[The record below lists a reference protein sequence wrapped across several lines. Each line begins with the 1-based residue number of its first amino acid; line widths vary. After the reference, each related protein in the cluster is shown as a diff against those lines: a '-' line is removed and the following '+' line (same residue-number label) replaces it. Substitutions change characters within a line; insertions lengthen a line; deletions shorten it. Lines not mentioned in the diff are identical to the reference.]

1 MCIRDSSL
9 HLLQQIRH
17 SRYPLFYIGN
27 NWNSYGLHRLELR
40 NDTDSNLEVVRWVMK
55 AGRVE
60 EDFKTNV
67 VRPGLFFTAR
77 LVPNTWGTYKSVVG
91 ALVVRIQGTQTYY
104 TIAFEDPFHDY
115 INKGYKGC
123 IQQGDNAEQA
133 IANLRD
139 HTPKHESWGS
149 YDF

>member
-1 MCIRDSSL
+1 
-9 HLLQQIRH
+9 
-17 SRYPLFYIGN
+17 
-27 NWNSYGLHRLELR
+27 
-40 NDTDSNLEVVRWVMK
+40 MK

-67 VRPGLFFTAR
+67 IRPGLFFTAR